1 MAPHV
6 EPRNVSSPTAS
17 KKRMKKFRAIVS
29 PLDPADS
36 RSGVHTSEFR
46 GMYNLA
52 MLSGV
57 LYTFTTLFTNL
68 MTRKEPADMKL
79 LLSVFYST
87 HLLEV
92 FVTFACQALYA
103 YTALIPV
110 YMAGTKMLSGRLLIN
125 IVHHTLQ
132 SLLFFFTVVCIVWRD
147 WNLIH
152 AVSAFIEGLVLLM
165 KMHSY
170 IRTKLEISRRE
181 GKAPSPDV
189 KDYTMYLLIPSL
201 VYEPNFPRTNRIR
214 WGYVAEKTFSVIL
227 GISTLYIIVTNHVMP
242 RLEDSGTVS
251 PALSIVSLLLPFLGC
266 YLLTWFIIFEC
277 ICNGFAEV
285 TYLAD
290 RDFYS
295 DWWNSTTFDEFARK
309 WNKPVHEFLLRHV
322 YLESRDSYNISKI
335 NATVFTFFMSAALH
349 ECVFILMFRAVKMY
363 FFMLQMVQVVIIV
376 YGRGLR
382 GTRLGN
388 LSFWFGMILGL
399 PLQAVIYSREYHGGE
414 PIFMVIMMP
423 AMIFGFGGML
433 RNDETRVT
441 MRSPTESEKRMKK
454 FQAIVSPLDPGDA
467 RSNVHTSDLRGIYNL
482 GLLCSALYTFTMIFT
497 GLVTREEPGDMKFL
511 LSIFYSTQLLE
522 VLVIFACQAL
532 YSYTALIPVYM
543 AGIEILSGR
552 QLINTVHHTLQSLL
566 FFFTVVCIVWRDWNL
581 IHAVSAFLE
590 GVVLMMKMHS
600 YIRTKLETSRRE
612 GKPPSS
618 DVKDFTVYLLM
629 PTLVYEPS
637 FPRTNRIRWGYVVTK
652 LSSIVLGITMLFI
665 ILLNHVMPRLEASG
679 TENPLLSVVSLLLR
693 FLTCYLLVWFVIF
706 ECICNGL
713 AEVTYLADRDFYSD
727 WWNST
732 TFDEFARK
740 WNKPVHEFLLRH
752 VYLDTQQNLHISKCS
767 ATVLTFLLSSVLHE
781 CVFVIMFR
789 TVKMYFF
796 VLQMMQVVLIIYGRG
811 VRGTRLGNAIFWL
824 GLIVSLPLEAIIYCR
839 EYHGGEPIF
848 MVIMMPVLTLGFCG
862 ICVSSL
868 LYINQPK
875 GKQQ

>member
-1 MAPHV
+1 
-6 EPRNVSSPTAS
+6 
-17 KKRMKKFRAIVS
+17 
-29 PLDPADS
+29 
-36 RSGVHTSEFR
+36 
-46 GMYNLA
+46 
-52 MLSGV
+52 
-57 LYTFTTLFTNL
+57 
-68 MTRKEPADMKL
+68 
-79 LLSVFYST
+79 
-87 HLLEV
+87 
-92 FVTFACQALYA
+92 
-103 YTALIPV
+103 
-110 YMAGTKMLSGRLLIN
+110 
-125 IVHHTLQ
+125 
-132 SLLFFFTVVCIVWRD
+132 
-147 WNLIH
+147 
-152 AVSAFIEGLVLLM
+152 
-165 KMHSY
+165 
-170 IRTKLEISRRE
+170 
-181 GKAPSPDV
+181 
-189 KDYTMYLLIPSL
+189 
-201 VYEPNFPRTNRIR
+201 
-214 WGYVAEKTFSVIL
+214 
-227 GISTLYIIVTNHVMP
+227 MP

-497 GLVTREEPGDMKFL
+497 GLVTREEPGDMTFL

-522 VLVIFACQAL
+522 VLVTFACQAL

-543 AGIEILSGR
+543 AEFAVLLHRS
-552 QLINTVHHTLQSLL
+552 VH
-566 FFFTVVCIVWRDWNL
+566 WRDWNL

-637 FPRTNRIRWGYVVTK
+637 FPRTSRIRWGYVVTK

-665 ILLNHVMPRLEASG
+665 ILSNHVMPRLEASG
-679 TENPLLSVVSLLLR
+679 TENPLLSV
-693 FLTCYLLVWFVIF
+693 
-706 ECICNGL
+706 CICNGF

-732 TFDEFARK
+732 TFDAFARK

-752 VYLDTQQNLHISKCS
+752 
-767 ATVLTFLLSSVLHE
+767 

-789 TVKMYFF
+789 SVKMYFF
-796 VLQMMQVVLIIYGRG
+796 IMQMLQVVLIIYGRG
-811 VRGTRLGNAIFWL
+811 LRGTQLGNMIFWF
-824 GLIVSLPLEAIIYCR
+824 GLIIALPLQAVIYCR
-839 EYHGGEPIF
+839 EYHGSELIF
-848 MVIMMPVLTLGFCG
+848 MMIMMPVIIVAFGG
-862 ICVSSL
+862 ILIASFL
-868 LYINQPK
+868 HIK
-875 GKQQ
+875 AK